1 MTHPDLS
8 SSSVHP
14 TPRAADITLGAA
26 RFLDVA
32 AGTWRTADIRLTG
45 GRIVEITEPAPAG
58 AAPAGERVDLTG
70 RFVLPG
76 LIDCHVHV
84 LAVDADL
91 SQLMDTPTSYVMFGA
106 ARLMSDML
114 DRGFTT
120 VRDMAGADFGIH
132 RAQRE
137 GLLRA
142 PKIFFA
148 GRALSQ
154 TGGHGDARGPGR
166 TTDVEHRCCP
176 SLSRIADG
184 VDAVRLAARDEL
196 RTGAHHL
203 KIMVSG
209 GVASPTDRIDSTQY
223 SLDEIRAV
231 VEEAE
236 AANRYVAA
244 HAYTPRA
251 IQRALAC
258 GVRTIEHGNLIDEE
272 TVALVKRH
280 NAFVTMNLVT
290 YRALADEGAGLGL
303 PAESVAKVGA
313 VLDGGISALR
323 LLHAA
328 GLNPAYGSDLL
339 GAMQRH
345 QAGEFAIRAEHQPT
359 LEVIRAAT
367 TVAATVLQREGEL
380 GQIIPGA
387 AADLVVLDE
396 DPLQD
401 ISVLAE
407 SRLRAVVQDGV
418 VVAGRLG

>member
-1 MTHPDLS
+1 MTS
-8 SSSVHP
+8 
-14 TPRAADITLGAA
+14 TADRRDARPLTHDVVLAGA
-26 RFLDVA
+26 RFLDVV
-32 AGTWRTADIRLTG
+32 AGTWRTADIRLTDG
-45 GRIVEITEPAPAG
+45 IIAEITEPS
-58 AAPAGERVDLTG
+58 TG
-70 RFVLPG
+70 RGPSGADRIDMAGTFVLPG

-91 SQLMDTPTSYVMFGA
+91 AQLVDSPSSYVMFGA
-106 ARLMSDML
+106 AVLMGNML

-132 RAQRE
+132 QAQRE

-142 PKIFFA
+142 PKLFF
-148 GRALSQ
+148 GGKALSQ
-154 TGGHGDARGPGR
+154 TGGHGDDRTPGR
-166 TTDVEHRCCP
+166 TGDIDHRCCP

-196 RTGAHHL
+196 RKGAHHL

-223 SLDEIRAV
+223 SLEEIRAV

-251 IQRALAC
+251 ISRAVES
-258 GVRTIEHGNLIDEE
+258 GVRTIEHGNLLDQATAELI
-272 TVALVKRH
+272 KQH
-280 NAFVTMNLVT
+280 HAFVTMNLVT
-290 YRALADEGAGLGL
+290 YQALSEEGAAQGL
-303 PAESVAKVGA
+303 PAASVAKVDT
-313 VLDGGISALR
+313 VLDGGIRALQ

-328 GLNPAYGSDLL
+328 GVNPAYGSDLL
-339 GAMQRH
+339 GGMQRH
-345 QAGEFAIRAEHQPT
+345 QAREFTIRAEHQPAID
-359 LEVIRAAT
+359 VIRAAT
-367 TVAATVLQREGEL
+367 TVAATVVQREGEL

-387 AADLVVLDE
+387 AADLVVLRE

-401 ISVLAE
+401 ISALAE
-407 SRLRAVVQDGV
+407 SRLACVVQDGTI
-418 VVAGRLG
+418 VAGGLH

>member
-1 MTHPDLS
+1 MTQ
-8 SSSVHP
+8 P
-14 TPRAADITLGAA
+14 TTSAHELDGPPADRILTGA
-26 RFLDVA
+26 RYLDVA

-45 GRIVEITEPAPAG
+45 GRIVQISEPGPRDDDESA
-58 AAPAGERVDLTG
+58 ERIDLSG
-70 RFVLPG
+70 KFVLPG

-91 SQLMDTPTSYVMFGA
+91 SQLVDSPSSYVMFGA
-106 ARLMSDML
+106 AVLMGRML

-142 PKIFFA
+142 PKIFF
-148 GRALSQ
+148 GGKALSQ
-154 TGGHGDARGPGR
+154 TGGHGDDRGPGR
-166 TTDVEHRCCP
+166 TGNVDHLCCP

-196 RTGAHHL
+196 RKGAHHL

-251 IQRALAC
+251 IRRAVES
-258 GVRTIEHGNLIDEE
+258 GVRTIEHGNLIDQE
-272 TVALVKRH
+272 TAELIKH
-280 NAFVTMNLVT
+280 HQAFVAMNLVT
-290 YRALADEGAGLGL
+290 YRALSDEGVEQGV
-303 PAESVAKVGA
+303 PAASVAKVDA
-313 VLDGGISALR
+313 VLEGGIRALQ

-328 GLNPAYGSDLL
+328 GVNPAYGSDLL
-339 GAMQRH
+339 GGMQRH
-345 QAGEFAIRAEHQPT
+345 QPREFAIRAEHQPAID
-359 LEVIRAAT
+359 VIRAAT
-367 TVAATVLQREGEL
+367 TVAATVLQRDGEL

-396 DPLQD
+396 DPLDD

-407 SRLRAVVQDGV
+407 SRLSAVVQDGRL
-418 VVAGRLG
+418 VAGRFS

>member
-1 MTHPDLS
+1 MTLPADHRADRSLLPDDVVL
-8 SSSVHP
+8 
-14 TPRAADITLGAA
+14 AGAQ
-26 RFLDVA
+26 FLDVM
-32 AGTWRTADIRLTG
+32 AGTWRTADIRVKG
-45 GRIVEITEPAPAG
+45 GIIAEVTEPAAVGGPSEA
-58 AAPAGERVDLTG
+58 ERIDMSG

-91 SQLMDTPTSYVMFGA
+91 SKLADSPSSYVMFGA
-106 ARLMSDML
+106 AVLMGNML

-132 RAQRE
+132 QAQRE
-137 GLLRA
+137 GILRA
-142 PKIFFA
+142 PKLFF
-148 GRALSQ
+148 GGKALSQ
-154 TGGHGDARGPGR
+154 TGGHGDDRSPGR
-166 TTDVEHRCCP
+166 TGDIDHRCCP
-176 SLSRIADG
+176 TISRIADG

-196 RTGAHHL
+196 RKGAHHL

-209 GVASPTDRIDSTQY
+209 GVASPTDRVDSTQY
-223 SLDEIRAV
+223 SLEEIRAV

-251 IQRALAC
+251 IRRAVEC
-258 GVRTIEHGNLIDEE
+258 GVRTIEHGNLLDQE
-272 TVALVKRH
+272 TAELIKQH

-290 YRALADEGAGLGL
+290 YRALSDEGAEQGL
-303 PAESVAKVGA
+303 PAASVAKVGD
-313 VLDGGISALR
+313 VLDGGIRALK

-339 GAMQRH
+339 GGMQRH
-345 QAGEFAIRAEHQPT
+345 QAREFAIRAEHQPAID
-359 LEVIRAAT
+359 VIRAAT
-367 TVAATVLQREGEL
+367 TVAATVVQREGEL

-387 AADLVVLDE
+387 AADLVILRE

-401 ISVLAE
+401 ISALAE
-407 SRLRAVVQDGV
+407 SRLSCVVQDGII
-418 VVAGRLG
+418 VAGRLY

>member
-1 MTHPDLS
+1 MTS
-8 SSSVHP
+8 
-14 TPRAADITLGAA
+14 TADRRDARPLTHDVVLAGA
-26 RFLDVA
+26 RFLDVV
-32 AGTWRTADIRLTG
+32 AGTWRTADIRLTDG
-45 GRIVEITEPAPAG
+45 IIAEITEPSTRRGPSGADRIDMAG
-58 AAPAGERVDLTG
+58 T
-70 RFVLPG
+70 FVLPG

-91 SQLMDTPTSYVMFGA
+91 AQLVDSPSSYVMFGA
-106 ARLMSDML
+106 AVLMGNML

-132 RAQRE
+132 QAQRE

-142 PKIFFA
+142 PKLFF
-148 GRALSQ
+148 GGKALSQ
-154 TGGHGDARGPGR
+154 TGGHGDDRTPGR
-166 TTDVEHRCCP
+166 TGDIDHRCCP

-196 RTGAHHL
+196 RKGAHHL

-223 SLDEIRAV
+223 SLEEIRAV

-251 IQRALAC
+251 ISRAVES
-258 GVRTIEHGNLIDEE
+258 GVRTIEHGNLLDQATAELI
-272 TVALVKRH
+272 KQH
-280 NAFVTMNLVT
+280 HAFVTMNLVT
-290 YRALADEGAGLGL
+290 YQALSEEGAAQGL
-303 PAESVAKVGA
+303 PAASVAKVDT
-313 VLDGGISALR
+313 VLDGGIRALQ

-328 GLNPAYGSDLL
+328 GVNPAYGSDLL
-339 GAMQRH
+339 GGMQRH
-345 QAGEFAIRAEHQPT
+345 QAREFAIRAEHQPAID
-359 LEVIRAAT
+359 VIRAAT
-367 TVAATVLQREGEL
+367 TVAATVVQREGEL

-387 AADLVVLDE
+387 AADLVVLRE

-401 ISVLAE
+401 ISALAE
-407 SRLRAVVQDGV
+407 SRLACVVQDGTI
-418 VVAGRLG
+418 VAGGLH

>member
-1 MTHPDLS
+1 MTLSTTTDLEE
-8 SSSVHP
+8 P
-14 TPRAADITLGAA
+14 GADRILTGA

-32 AGTWRTADIRLTG
+32 AGSWRTADLRLAG
-45 GRIVEITEPAPAG
+45 GRITEITEPSPRDDSAVQ
-58 AAPAGERVDLTG
+58 RVDLTG
-70 RFVLPG
+70 KFVLPG

-91 SQLMDTPTSYVMFGA
+91 SQLVDSPSSYVMFGA
-106 ARLMSDML
+106 AVLMGRML

-142 PKIFFA
+142 PKIFF
-148 GRALSQ
+148 GGKALSQ
-154 TGGHGDARGPGR
+154 TGGHGDDRGPGR
-166 TTDVEHRCCP
+166 TGNIDHLCCP

-196 RTGAHHL
+196 RKGAHHL

-251 IQRALAC
+251 IRRAVES
-258 GVRTIEHGNLIDEE
+258 GVRTIEHGNLIDQE
-272 TVALVKRH
+272 TAELIKHHR
-280 NAFVTMNLVT
+280 AFVAMNLVT
-290 YRALADEGAGLGL
+290 YRALSDEGVEQGV
-303 PAESVAKVGA
+303 PAASVAKVDA
-313 VLDGGISALR
+313 VLEGGIRALQ

-328 GLNPAYGSDLL
+328 GVNPAYGSDLL
-339 GAMQRH
+339 GGMQRH
-345 QAGEFAIRAEHQPT
+345 QAREFAIRAEHQPAID
-359 LEVIRAAT
+359 VIRAAT
-367 TVAATVLQREGEL
+367 TVAATVLQRDGEL

-396 DPLQD
+396 DPLDD
-401 ISVLAE
+401 ISALAE
-407 SRLRAVVQDGV
+407 SRLSAVVQDGRL
-418 VVAGRLG
+418 VAGRLS